1 MRNTNNKKT
10 KTPVIAV
17 TTSLFEQSLLENL
30 VEELAHRRIDIG
42 YCRQS
47 VPPGRQAIETS
58 SIEAHIS
65 GEMNISTECDVL
77 NSSFT
82 TCFLFTCI
90 KVKGGEFKFSWINSL
105 S

>member
-1 MRNTNNKKT
+1 MENTNNKKT
-10 KTPVIAV
+10 NNQVIAV
-17 TTSLFEQSLLENL
+17 TTSLCEQSLLESL

-42 YCRQS
+42 YSRQP
-47 VPPGRQAIETS
+47 VPAGRQAIETS
-58 SIEAHIS
+58 SIEAHVS
-65 GEMNISTECDVL
+65 GEMCISTEQDFL

-90 KVKGGEFKFSWINSL
+90 KIKGGEYKFSWINSL